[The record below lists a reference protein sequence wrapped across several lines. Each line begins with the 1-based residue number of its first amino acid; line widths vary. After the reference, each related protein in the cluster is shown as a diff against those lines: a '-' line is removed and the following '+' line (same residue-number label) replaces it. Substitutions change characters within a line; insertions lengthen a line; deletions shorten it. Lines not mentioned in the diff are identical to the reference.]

1 MEHGQKWDVAEEGGR
16 DKQKPEYRERSQAKG
31 MRDRFRTVGPLRN
44 ISHARGLWIC
54 NPYRLFKVLS

>member
-31 MRDRFRTVGPLRN
+31 MRNMAQSHPGPPGPALLM
-44 ISHARGLWIC
+44 G
-54 NPYRLFKVLS
+54 